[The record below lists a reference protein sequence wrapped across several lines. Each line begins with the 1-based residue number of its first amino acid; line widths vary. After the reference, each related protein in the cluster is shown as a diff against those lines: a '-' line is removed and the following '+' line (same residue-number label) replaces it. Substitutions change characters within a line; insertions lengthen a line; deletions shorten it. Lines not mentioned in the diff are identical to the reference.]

1 MGDKFKTTIDNFCYS
16 ISGCKKR
23 QGSPSSL
30 AEKDKNAFEGG
41 EAEDETEKVAIPLVN
56 VATAKNDTQT
66 GELANNGTAKTNQ
79 CHNQVLIHGMYF
91 VVFY

>member
-41 EAEDETEKVAIPLVN
+41 EAEDENEKVAIPLVN
-56 VATAKNDTQT
+56 VVSAKNGTQT
-66 GELANNGTAKTNQ
+66 EDMANNGTAKTNQ
-79 CHNQVLIHGMYF
+79 CHNQVLIH
-91 VVFY
+91 